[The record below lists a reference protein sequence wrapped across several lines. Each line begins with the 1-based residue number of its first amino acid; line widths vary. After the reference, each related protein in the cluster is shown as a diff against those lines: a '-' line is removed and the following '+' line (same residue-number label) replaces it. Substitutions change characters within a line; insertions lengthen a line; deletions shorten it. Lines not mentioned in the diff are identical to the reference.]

1 MPSFSL
7 CTQWWVSIARIV
19 AVAAQDMCGHHI
31 DSVVDFFASVLLTI
45 FMVVMMMMTTT
56 TTITSTRIVRF
67 MGYDVKYEYT
77 MWLYD
82 DNGNDDGVCNDVNA
96 RCGKLIVVK
105 LWELL
110 LACSFFVTR
119 YGKFNIPCQTLSVE
133 QKTVIGK
140 KNFYINYNVLRILNY
155 FFWKY

>member
-1 MPSFSL
+1 M
-7 CTQWWVSIARIV
+7 

-56 TTITSTRIVRF
+56 TNTITSTRIVRF
-67 MGYDVKYEYT
+67 VGYDVKYEYT

-105 LWELL
+105 L
-110 LACSFFVTR
+110 
-119 YGKFNIPCQTLSVE
+119 
-133 QKTVIGK
+133 
-140 KNFYINYNVLRILNY
+140 
-155 FFWKY
+155 

>member
-1 MPSFSL
+1 MMPSFSL

-67 MGYDVKYEYT
+67 VGYDVKYEYT

-82 DNGNDDGVCNDVNA
+82 DNGNDDGSKTLRATV
-96 RCGKLIVVK
+96 G
-105 LWELL
+105 LL
-110 LACSFFVTR
+110 FFFVTR
-119 YGKFNIPCQTLSVE
+119 YGKSTFLAKLCRWNRKQWLS
-133 QKTVIGK
+133 
-140 KNFYINYNVLRILNY
+140 RITFILTITC
-155 FFWKY
+155 